1 MSSRQTQS
9 FLIERMKEA
18 GIRPQGQH
26 GQNFLIDLNL
36 LDLLVRTADPGPK
49 DVVLEIGTGL
59 GSLTGRVAQL
69 AAAVVTVEIDPRL
82 FALASEE
89 LSGLTNVTMLQQ
101 DALKN
106 KNNIHPAVLEAVRH
120 KLDEIQA
127 RSASEG
133 PGDKSSHP
141 LPLTAQHAP
150 VDRPRLKLVANLPY
164 NIATP
169 ILSNLLTSNPT
180 PESLTATIQ
189 KELADRIVA
198 LPGTK
203 DYSALSIWM
212 QALCAIEIVREMKPQ
227 VFWPRPKV
235 HSAIIHILPNP
246 AKRALVGDLSFFHE
260 FIRTLFQHRRKFLR
274 GVLVST
280 FRDRLDKLAIDEVL
294 APFDLP
300 PDARAEQLSV
310 KTLIALAKAVEQR
323 LPRPPAA

>member
-1 MSSRQTQS
+1 MLMMQPRQTQS

-18 GIRPQGQH
+18 GIRPHGQH

-82 FALASEE
+82 FALAAEE
-89 LSGLTNVTMLQQ
+89 LSGLANVTMLQQ

-106 KNNIHPAVLEAVRH
+106 KNAMHPAVLEAVRH
-120 KLDEIQA
+120 KLDA
-127 RSASEG
+127 
-133 PGDKSSHP
+133 HP
-141 LPLTAQHAP
+141 
-150 VDRPRLKLVANLPY
+150 DSRLKLIANLPY

-169 ILSNLLTSNPT
+169 ILSNLLTIEPV
-180 PESLTATIQ
+180 PISLTATIQ
-189 KELADRIVA
+189 KELADRMVA
-198 LPGTK
+198 PPGTK

-212 QALCAIEIVREMKPQ
+212 QALCAIELVREMKPQ

-235 HSAIIHILPNP
+235 DSAIVHILPNP
-246 AKRALVGDLSFFHE
+246 AKRALVGDLPFFHD

-280 FRDRLDKLAIDEVL
+280 YRDQLEKAAIDQIL

-310 KTLIALAKAVEQR
+310 KTLIALSKAVAER
-323 LPRPPAA
+323 LSDT